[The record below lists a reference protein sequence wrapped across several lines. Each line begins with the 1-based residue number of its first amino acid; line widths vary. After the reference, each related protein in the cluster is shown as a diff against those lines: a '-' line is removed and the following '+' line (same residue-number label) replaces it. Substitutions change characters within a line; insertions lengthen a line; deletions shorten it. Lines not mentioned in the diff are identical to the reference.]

1 MKDNK
6 ISFIAALNNST
17 AIKVDGEGECKVTF
31 QIPLSELENVIKLVS
46 KVGSTFRVI
55 IEDD

>member
-17 AIKVDGEGECKVTF
+17 AIKVDGEGECKITF

-46 KVGSTFRVI
+46 KVGQTFRVV
-55 IEDD
+55 IEDE